1 MQWNKP
7 TKLAC
12 ALGATALYFSAA
24 LGLKYSYAPPAEPP
38 GKKILLHRPFGR
50 FGNFGASARLPELS
64 VFADRPGE
72 DARSSVLLYEGDRPL
87 GPPHTSHGEIA
98 ELGHGRFSH
107 WEGLVAFSSGDG
119 TDASTNGRRYWA
131 VLPNN

>member
-38 GKKILLHRPFGR
+38 GKKILLHRPFADLATSVPALVYRSLVFSPIGQAKMPAP
-50 FGNFGASARLPELS
+50 ASCSTKVIVHWVRHT
-64 VFADRPGE
+64 
-72 DARSSVLLYEGDRPL
+72 
-87 GPPHTSHGEIA
+87 PHTAKSPSWAMAVSPIGK
-98 ELGHGRFSH
+98 
-107 WEGLVAFSSGDG
+107 
-119 TDASTNGRRYWA
+119 AS
-131 VLPNN
+131 